1 MEWVQAWV
9 CDQPPPNTKFKVLR
23 AEYIL
28 KDSWDRNYNLRI
40 IHEIKVVG

>member
-1 MEWVQAWV
+1 
-9 CDQPPPNTKFKVLR
+9 LR